1 MVMVCGRH
9 GIGSSWCIRDGVS
22 FTNSDKM
29 NVYSLTPHL
38 QIGVHHTAI
47 RRLRERTIPRLVTY
61 QPIQGRCNLP
71 FIHGNEVSSLVETL
85 DDECS
90 QPVGKI
96 TMQFIHRWSVHIFL
110 DVEMQCMQLNP
121 SLIKFQ
127 VSSVKNTQ
135 CTMMNIHLLYS
146 HIVLTAK
153 RICTVENNQFDI
165 NLVLANVYVWRQW

>member
-110 DVEMQCMQLNP
+110 DVEMHAIKPVSNQIP
-121 SLIKFQ
+121 SKFGEKYTVHHDEYTSFVQ
-127 VSSVKNTQ
+127 P
-135 CTMMNIHLLYS
+135 YS
-146 HIVLTAK
+146 T
-153 RICTVENNQFDI
+153 
-165 NLVLANVYVWRQW
+165 YS